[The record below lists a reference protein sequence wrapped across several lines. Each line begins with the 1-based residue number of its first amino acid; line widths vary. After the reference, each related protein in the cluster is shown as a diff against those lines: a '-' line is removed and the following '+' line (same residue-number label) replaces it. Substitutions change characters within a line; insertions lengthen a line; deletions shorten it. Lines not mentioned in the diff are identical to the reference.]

1 MRTLITAALLLCV
14 GVPSS
19 AQLWHRMT
27 SGSSAILN
35 DVYFVDELRGWA
47 VGFQNTILAT
57 TSPLDEGALHTISH

>member
-1 MRTLITAALLLCV
+1 
-14 GVPSS
+14 
-19 AQLWHRMT
+19 MT

-47 VGFQNTILAT
+47 VGIQNTILAT